1 MTTFFEHQKTSYKRN
16 YLKNL
21 ICLASTDGSL
31 DTEEKSLILRI
42 GQKRGLKEWQINQ
55 LMEDSVC
62 NEVFLPESM
71 GNRMNMLYDL
81 MQIIYADSM
90 VNQREVDF
98 MVSIVEAFKLHPEIV
113 DQLMELFQNCTP
125 SPTEWKDFVDF
136 VCEDIQIEGAGV
148 NRIVSDH

>member
-1 MTTFFEHQKTSYKRN
+1 MTTFFEHQRTSYKRS

-31 DTEEKSLILRI
+31 DHDERSLILKI
-42 GQKRGLKEWQINQ
+42 GQKRGLKEWQIHQ
-55 LMEDSVC
+55 LMEESGEH
-62 NEVFLPESM
+62 EVFLPESM

-90 VNQREVDF
+90 VNQQEVDF

-136 VCEDIQIEGAGV
+136 ICEDIKGPEV